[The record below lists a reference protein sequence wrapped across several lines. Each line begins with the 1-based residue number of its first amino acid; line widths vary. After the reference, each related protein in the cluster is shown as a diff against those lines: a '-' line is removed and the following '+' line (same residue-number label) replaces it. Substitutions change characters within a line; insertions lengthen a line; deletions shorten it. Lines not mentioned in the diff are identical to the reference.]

1 MKFRR
6 KTFFQATGTR
16 VVLFVTRTISL
27 PKQRELLCLS
37 ELRLEFD
44 SKEIM
49 KLTREGKESGRNF
62 VAKTSSIGI
71 TLPLSK
77 LDTDIFLPSS
87 RSKIVSSYVKK
98 VLLYFP
104 SERPPELLM
113 YISNPKRSLVL
124 NVL

>member
-1 MKFRR
+1 MIDNSNIDYPLQIAVFALLILKNIHSTNCCLLHTKAASYVLYNTQYMNTYEPWCLKFRR

-62 VAKTSSIGI
+62 VAKTSS
-71 TLPLSK
+71 TC
-77 LDTDIFLPSS
+77 
-87 RSKIVSSYVKK
+87 RHA
-98 VLLYFP
+98 
-104 SERPPELLM
+104 
-113 YISNPKRSLVL
+113 
-124 NVL
+124 